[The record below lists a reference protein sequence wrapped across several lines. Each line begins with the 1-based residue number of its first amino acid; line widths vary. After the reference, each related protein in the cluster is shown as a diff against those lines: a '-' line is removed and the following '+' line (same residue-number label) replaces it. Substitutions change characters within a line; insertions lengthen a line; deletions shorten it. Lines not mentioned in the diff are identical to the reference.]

1 MSKEEIKEGMENVA
15 GGSGKEP
22 KKYPKIIIR
31 APKYG
36 GPRIDRPMLLY
47 GGPGLRPIKPSKTD
61 KPVIAPEQPVQ
72 PLVPPSPV
80 EPENPENKEE
90 SK

>member
-47 GGPGLRPIKPSKTD
+47 GGPGLRPIKP
-61 KPVIAPEQPVQ
+61 VITPEQPVQ